1 MHLSDEEIK
10 HLFKL
15 ARIKFDESHVVKL
28 QKKLDNVL
36 GFIEQVNQVDCKD
49 IEPMYSVSL
58 VNDALREDEPIVQVS
73 LDNLFDNLPP
83 EERNFS
89 KQSGYFRV
97 KKDKL

>member
-1 MHLSDEEIK
+1 
-10 HLFKL
+10 
-15 ARIKFDESHVVKL
+15 
-28 QKKLDNVL
+28 
-36 GFIEQVNQVDCKD
+36 
-49 IEPMYSVSL
+49 MYSVSL